1 MSKNKTPLAEFR
13 MTEETSEN
21 LYGRISCFLEKY
33 FLHQGLKSKRFNSKM
48 IKKYDLEDLCLSCY
62 IQGLHDANLA
72 LKNNGLGDLKEPN
85 FNTME
90 ELTFGQKAVGLNF
103 NPSNDDKVG
112 QVKQKFAEAI
122 DLINDLRNST
132 ESGEVKRQCSVAITE
147 TQTAQMWAV
156 KAITWKD

>member
-1 MSKNKTPLAEFR
+1 
-13 MTEETSEN
+13 
-21 LYGRISCFLEKY
+21 
-33 FLHQGLKSKRFNSKM
+33 
-48 IKKYDLEDLCLSCY
+48 
-62 IQGLHDANLA
+62 
-72 LKNNGLGDLKEPN
+72 
-85 FNTME
+85 ME

-122 DLINDLRNST
+122 DLINDLSNST